1 MVQRNGQRGASLQI
15 PPHTRVRLESLAT
28 LMQVTGATVVERSLE
43 ALLRTMLTDDRNIVD
58 LLTCRALQNAGEQG
72 QAANGRSQNVFEAR
86 AVKGRPFKYTGSLK
100 TGLEVF
106 FPNSPSLK
114 VSAESIRLIREEVD
128 AHRGS
133 VRMGACLKPLV
144 ADSVGEA
151 IYCKHKLTPIHLSF
165 VIPLME
171 SEGSCSTR
179 KEGRNWLVERK
190 RRTIR

>member
-1 MVQRNGQRGASLQI
+1 
-15 PPHTRVRLESLAT
+15 
-28 LMQVTGATVVERSLE
+28 
-43 ALLRTMLTDDRNIVD
+43 MLTDDRNIVA

-151 IYCKHKLTPIHLSF
+151 IYCKHKLTPIFRHSAHG
-165 VIPLME
+165 I
-171 SEGSCSTR
+171 
-179 KEGRNWLVERK
+179 GRMLLNEKRGPKLAGRTK
-190 RRTIR
+190 APDNQMTRRTAKARLNRHVWEGLA

>member
-1 MVQRNGQRGASLQI
+1 
-15 PPHTRVRLESLAT
+15 
-28 LMQVTGATVVERSLE
+28 MQVTSATVVERSLE
-43 ALLRTMLTDDRNIVD
+43 ALLSTMSSDDRNIVD
-58 LLTCRALQNAGEQG
+58 LMTCRALENAGG
-72 QAANGRSQNVFEAR
+72 QCHSANGQTQDVLEAR
-86 AVKGRPFKYTGSLK
+86 TVKGSLFKYTGSLK

-114 VSAESIRLIREEVD
+114 ISAESIRLIREEID
-128 AHRGS
+128 ARSGS

-144 ADSVGEA
+144 ADSLGEA

-171 SEGSCSTR
+171 SEGFCSTW

-190 RRTIR
+190 RRIIR